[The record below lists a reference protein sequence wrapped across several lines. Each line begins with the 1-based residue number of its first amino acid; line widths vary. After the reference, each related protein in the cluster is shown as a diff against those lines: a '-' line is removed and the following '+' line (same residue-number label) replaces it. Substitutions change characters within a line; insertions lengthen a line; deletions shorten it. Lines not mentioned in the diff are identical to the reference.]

1 MKYLYLRVIQDPR
14 VAKRNKTGVV
24 VSRYT
29 KPTKNISDFPINW
42 LKNFTTTTF
51 LDCHRLYLLTRW
63 NFNLYPYTFQRR
75 FFRNLEN
82 CSVWYANRNAY
93 GDKLRH
99 YIFTLA
105 RFDGK
110 WHILA
115 ETSFILTP
123 IHPAKQTTKSHVLL
137 YLPQSSKGYPSHAL
151 SRFLITFASA
161 FRKKIISCPVFEV
174 YN

>member
-1 MKYLYLRVIQDPR
+1 M
-14 VAKRNKTGVV
+14 
-24 VSRYT
+24 
-29 KPTKNISDFPINW
+29 
-42 LKNFTTTTF
+42 TTF
-51 LDCHRLYLLTRW
+51 KTDRTR
-63 NFNLYPYTFQRR
+63 
-75 FFRNLEN
+75 
-82 CSVWYANRNAY
+82 ARNAY

-115 ETSFILTP
+115 ETLFILTP

-161 FRKKIISCPVFEV
+161 FRKKFFRALFLRYITNTNHKWRVFEK
-174 YN
+174 NKTKPAQLCSLLFSWPPLQISLNSISFIHTLLIRLKK